1 MKGEKDSFK
10 ILIITEI
17 LLQIFQLMKIRRSLT
32 QYKYDFDSFGPLE
45 L

>member
-1 MKGEKDSFK
+1 MKGEKESFE
-10 ILIITEI
+10 ILIITD
-17 LLQIFQLMKIRRSLT
+17 T